1 MPVTLTYVFIDWING
16 LFARSDGKVGLGCV
30 ANKSSSAS
38 EKAKKLSGGNSD
50 GDGDDIKEC
59 KTDFCDSLCIKDALG
74 EEDEGTK

>member
-1 MPVTLTYVFIDWING
+1 MNPQQPCYSFCNKFFPLSQPTMRLYC
-16 LFARSDGKVGLGCV
+16 KKGC
-30 ANKSSSAS
+30 
-38 EKAKKLSGGNSD
+38 D